1 MGLWRWKGGLW
12 TGWGSQLQLG
22 ATTGGRQEVEE
33 EQEDLGG
40 WARGQPE
47 AGQKNCRLMGGAG

>member
-1 MGLWRWKGGLW
+1 MDWG
-12 TGWGSQLQLG
+12 GSQLQLG

-40 WARGQPE
+40 WARDQPE